1 MSAVIPLTLPDILE
15 AMADAI
21 PDRTAVVTSDR
32 AYSYAEIDERAPRLA
47 NHLLSVGLEPGAQV
61 AVHATNRI
69 EWVDALYGC
78 LKARTIPVNINHAY
92 RRDEL
97 ARTYAA
103 TDCVAAI
110 VSPEF
115 TDDLDELD
123 LKLDHRVVLGPD
135 YDAKV
140 AAASKER
147 PTVGRTPGDWHIIFT
162 TGTTGTPK
170 GAVWRQEDL
179 IWAALN
185 TVRRNAP
192 IPSVEGLAAE
202 AAARD
207 SGVVLLAGGPL
218 LHGQSQLL
226 LLRALVAGGTA
237 VLDTSPTFSAEAFL
251 DLAEQAGA
259 TAITLLGDA
268 QARPVANARLTGKKR
283 WPLHSLAGVSNTAA
297 PLSDGVLGVLRNAF
311 ARRVIVDSY
320 GTLET
325 GVTGSRADDG
335 SPLVPGEARFLVGP
349 EVEVFNPDL
358 TPAAPGVEGLL
369 ARSGPSA
376 LGYYKDNARSAT
388 AIKLIDNRRWTFP
401 GDLARREQDGSI
413 TLLGRAATLVRT
425 GDLEI
430 HPETIEGVLL
440 AHEDVV
446 DAAVF
451 GMPHP
456 RWGQQ
461 VAALVQLAPSTETT
475 AADLRK
481 HARDRLGE
489 SHEPKLVLLVES
501 VPRTPA
507 GTVDYRAATGLTA
520 DMLSTGGKNPD
531 ETGTDADN

>member
-21 PDRTAVVTSDR
+21 PDRTAVLTTEH
-32 AYSYAEIDERAPRLA
+32 AYTYAEVDERATRLA

-61 AVHATNRI
+61 AIHATNRI
-69 EWVDALYGC
+69 EWVDALFGC
-78 LKARTIPVNINHAY
+78 LKARTIPVNINHGY
-92 RRDEL
+92 RREEL

-103 TDCVAAI
+103 ADCVAAI

-115 TDDLDELD
+115 TGDLDELG
-123 LKLDHRVVLGPD
+123 LELQHRIVLGAD

-140 AAASKER
+140 AAAAKER
-147 PTVGRTPGDWHIIFT
+147 PAVERTPGDWHIIFT

-179 IWAALN
+179 VWAALN

-192 IPSVEGLAAE
+192 IPSVAGLAAE
-202 AAARD
+202 AAARE

-226 LLRALVAGGTA
+226 LLRAIVAGGTA
-237 VLDTSPTFSAEAFL
+237 VLDTSPAFSAEAFL
-251 DLAEQAGA
+251 DLAEKAGA

-268 QARPVANARLTGKKR
+268 QARPVAAARLVGKKR
-283 WPLHSLAGVSNTAA
+283 WPLRALAGVSNTAA
-297 PLSDGVLGVLRNAF
+297 PLSEAVLSVLRNAF

-335 SPLVPGEARFLVGP
+335 STIAPGESRFMVGP
-349 EVEVFNPDL
+349 EVEVFTADR

-369 ARSGPSA
+369 ARSGPAA
-376 LGYYKDNARSAT
+376 LGYYKDNARSAA
-388 AIKLIDNRRWTFP
+388 AIKLIDKRRWTFP
-401 GDLARREQDGSI
+401 GDLARREEDGSV
-413 TLLGRAATLVRT
+413 TVLGRAATVVRT

-440 AHEDVV
+440 AHDDVV

-461 VAALVQLAPSTETT
+461 AAALVRLASAAQTT

-481 HARDRLGE
+481 HARDVLGE

-520 DMLSTGGKNPD
+520 DLLSGGSKRPD
-531 ETGTDADN
+531 EDGATSE